1 MKAKLGLA
9 ALIAAAAMLAMPV
22 NSAEAGFH
30 KGWNKRHCMFG
41 WLHCH
46 CKRKGVR
53 TYYRKKS
60 AKRVRKARRMK

>member
-22 NSAEAGFH
+22 NSAEAGH

-60 AKRVRKARRMK
+60 AKRVRKARRAK